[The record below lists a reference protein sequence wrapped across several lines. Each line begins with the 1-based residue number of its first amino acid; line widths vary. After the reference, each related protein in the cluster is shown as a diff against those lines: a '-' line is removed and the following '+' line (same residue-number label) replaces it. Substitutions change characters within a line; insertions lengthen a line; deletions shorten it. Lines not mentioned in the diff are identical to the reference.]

1 MFGALELL
9 TTVVAGGL
17 GFLAFTLLVLK
28 GRRDGIPKPVRPR
41 PPVIPLLAAASC
53 AGAAVLIGLALSSA
67 AIDLLLAMA
76 LPSVTTVT
84 SGTASDA
91 YAAQLH
97 VGSVLATWFALPWV
111 LAVVT
116 LLAQQRRSW
125 VRIFALSTASWHGF
139 AGGLAAGV
147 WLLPT
152 MLQTLFV
159 GHVPGATVSMHELV
173 ETSAAFLMTFGV
185 VGACGPSVFVVAAG
199 SQTGMR
205 RMLLATLGMPGGA
218 LLFGAIYTPPD
229 VLTQMLAAAM
239 VAVSWLLGLAAG
251 VSARLLLGQRRHAG
265 DRS

>member
-1 MFGALELL
+1 
-9 TTVVAGGL
+9 
-17 GFLAFTLLVLK
+17 
-28 GRRDGIPKPVRPR
+28 
-41 PPVIPLLAAASC
+41 
-53 AGAAVLIGLALSSA
+53 
-67 AIDLLLAMA
+67 
-76 LPSVTTVT
+76 
-84 SGTASDA
+84 
-91 YAAQLH
+91 
-97 VGSVLATWFALPWV
+97 
-111 LAVVT
+111 
-116 LLAQQRRSW
+116 
-125 VRIFALSTASWHGF
+125 
-139 AGGLAAGV
+139 
-147 WLLPT
+147 
-152 MLQTLFV
+152 
-159 GHVPGATVSMHELV
+159 MHELV